1 MEGQALKET
10 EAILEEEEIM
20 VLWDLQEDQ
29 EMWDYLEKLVTKD
42 HRGLRD
48 WSELKA

>member
-10 EAILEEEEIM
+10 EVILVEEETR

-29 EMWDYLEKLVTKD
+29 GMWDYLEKLVTKD
-42 HRGLRD
+42 PRDLRD
-48 WSELKA
+48 WWELKA